1 MHSCSSASGFGKV
14 GGLKLLNS
22 FMGASFRLRFGG
34 EKLNCTRLDAP
45 TFSSPVSSS
54 SLAFSAPG
62 VSSAVGLVGA
72 EFALRH
78 SSHQTGAVFF
88 VPVSF
93 HFS

>member
-1 MHSCSSASGFGKV
+1 
-14 GGLKLLNS
+14 
-22 FMGASFRLRFGG
+22 
-34 EKLNCTRLDAP
+34 
-45 TFSSPVSSS
+45 
-54 SLAFSAPG
+54 